1 MNLSK
6 LRNRVLDSTINVL
19 TKAKAKPDRH
29 QVALDAIL
37 NDPDTTDDE
46 KLDNMRKYFSDT
58 IAAELSLKSI
68 RELTNA

>member
-29 QVALDAIL
+29 QVAIDFIL
-37 NDPDTTDDE
+37 TDPDTTDEE
-46 KLDNMRKYFSDT
+46 KLNNMRQYFTDT
-58 IAAELSLKSI
+58 ITAELSLKSL